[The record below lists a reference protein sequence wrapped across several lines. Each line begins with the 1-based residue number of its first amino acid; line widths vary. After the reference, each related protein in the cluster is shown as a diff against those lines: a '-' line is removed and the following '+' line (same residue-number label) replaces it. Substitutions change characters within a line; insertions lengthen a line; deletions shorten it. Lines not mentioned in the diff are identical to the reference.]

1 MCLEPVSQNRAAR
14 ERETDDPVTYRCL
27 FLRAGPGTNT
37 PFARTRPGNSTGA
50 TVWVALVSLKND
62 KAAA

>member
-27 FLRAGPGTNT
+27 FLRAGPGTSRVRAYPLTNCAGAMVLV
-37 PFARTRPGNSTGA
+37 ARA
-50 TVWVALVSLKND
+50 SLKNY
-62 KAAA
+62 KAVA